1 MEDNMQQNQLHQSHD
16 NAPVRKAYRKPELKE
31 FGEVA
36 ELTKGGYV
44 TPSTVETEYDFS
56 DAI

>member
-16 NAPVRKAYRKPELKE
+16 NAPVRKAYRKPELKK

-36 ELTKGGYV
+36 ELTKGGYIPAV
-44 TPSTVETEYDFS
+44 SEGEYDFS
-56 DAI
+56 DVV

>member
-1 MEDNMQQNQLHQSHD
+1 MQQNQLHQSHD